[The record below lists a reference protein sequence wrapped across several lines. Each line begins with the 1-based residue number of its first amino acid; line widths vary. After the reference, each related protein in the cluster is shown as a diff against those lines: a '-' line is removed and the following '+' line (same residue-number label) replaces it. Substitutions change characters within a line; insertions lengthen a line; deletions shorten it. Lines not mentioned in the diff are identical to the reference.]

1 MNKRQRN
8 EKKEKNTHSKF
19 TYNNLKRESK
29 HLVIE
34 NVMDFINKKIAIV
47 YDGNIGDGLFKKT
60 IDEIESRSK
69 EEFKC

>member
-34 NVMDFINKKIAIV
+34 NVMDFINKIPNFREIK
-47 YDGNIGDGLFKKT
+47 NIKNIL
-60 IDEIESRSK
+60 
-69 EEFKC
+69 EFEKQIKLK